1 MEGLSHGNVGN
12 VTLAQDPLPVISDPR
27 WEVAGKVSQ
36 LYLYPVKS
44 FMGVPLTEAI
54 VEKHGLSSGSF
65 MDRQLMVTDGKH
77 KFITG
82 RQYPKLVLIECN
94 ISQKN
99 SITFSAPNMPNLTV
113 DLSTSGELIET
124 DVFGS
129 KCQGTDLGQDIGTW
143 IGKFL
148 EKEHLEF
155 HMIYHDYNA
164 KSSSRQ
170 LQESTAVEPMT
181 KPNDVP
187 LYADGF
193 GYLLTTDASIDTL
206 NEKLAS
212 KKTDVRVEHR
222 RFRPNIVVEGTE
234 GGFCEDHWLYIK
246 INGTVFRNS
255 KGCTRC
261 TYTTVN
267 PDYGTKEKDGEP
279 LKTLKSF
286 RYWYTRDELKK
297 MKKAQTKIYFCRS
310 TLNPAE
316 KSMYGNSPF
325 FGINLGLDHPGGQI
339 NVQDQVYVIKAPP
352 AKSSLLTSLLWLQA
366 PLFIG
371 FLIKQ
376 YL

>member
-12 VTLAQDPLPVISDPR
+12 LTLAQDPLPDTSDPR

-44 FMGVPLTEAI
+44 FMGVSLTEAT
-54 VEKHGLSSGSF
+54 VEKHGLSNGFF

-82 RQYPKLVLIECN
+82 RQYPKLVLIECD
-94 ISQKN
+94 ISKKN
-99 SITFSAPNMPNLTV
+99 SITFSAPDMPNLTV
-113 DLSTSGELIET
+113 ELSTSGELIET

-129 KCQGTDLGQDIGTW
+129 KCSGTDLGPDIGTW

-155 HMIYHDYNA
+155 HMIYHEYNN

-212 KKTDVRVEHR
+212 KKTEVRVEHR

-261 TYTTVN
+261 VYTTVN
-267 PDYGTKEKDGEP
+267 PDIGTKEKDGEP

-286 RYWYTRDELKK
+286 RY
-297 MKKAQTKIYFCRS
+297 
-310 TLNPAE
+310 
-316 KSMYGNSPF
+316 
-325 FGINLGLDHPGGQI
+325 
-339 NVQDQVYVIKAPP
+339 
-352 AKSSLLTSLLWLQA
+352 
-366 PLFIG
+366 
-371 FLIKQ
+371 
-376 YL
+376 